1 MTAYSRK
8 GIVEIRRTGRTVKLR
23 LGTLVVEEEP
33 SHVVVTLL
41 TVFVTENPAYSDWNA
56 LYVPTG
62 KGVTSVALIICK
74 GKHGS
79 QLSAGSSLLSV
90 WLAV

>member
-1 MTAYSRK
+1 M
-8 GIVEIRRTGRTVKLR
+8 EIRPTGRTVKLR

-33 SHVVVTLL
+33 SHVVVILL
-41 TVFVTENPAYSDWNA
+41 AVLVTENPAYSDWNA

-62 KGVTSVALIICK
+62 KGVTSVALTICK
-74 GKHGS
+74 GKHLS
-79 QLSAGSSLLSV
+79 QLTAGSSLLSV